1 MVVENHSSSPWQEEL
16 AHRGGGGLLRWV
28 NIGHFFSFSF
38 STKRGTNPL
47 GAPLM
52 RSAYSMRKFRPRW
65 TSPSSLLF
73 FWSNLLFFSLSPVS
87 FSRSFFWF
95 GDPEFGVSSYLLF
108 FQSRQEEGN
117 DGPSLVKV
125 IGENEARC
133 TEYTAAEIT
142 YFHLLCSLRCF
153 HPTRRR
159 GKQWHLISFQ
169 YQKNFLWLCVCIGFP
184 SPFHSVIFQNTLHIQ
199 HEKWL
204 GDGWWQQSQ

>member
-1 MVVENHSSSPWQEEL
+1 MVNHDSEPFNVLECPLGSTGQCPWQEEL

-73 FWSNLLFFSLSPVS
+73 FWSNLLFFSLSSLLLKELLLVWRPGIWCVFLSTFFSVS
-87 FSRSFFWF
+87 ARRRKWWTQFSQSHW
-95 GDPEFGVSSYLLF
+95 GKWSSMYW
-108 FQSRQEEGN
+108 
-117 DGPSLVKV
+117 VH
-125 IGENEARC
+125 
-133 TEYTAAEIT
+133 TAEIT

-184 SPFHSVIFQNTLHIQ
+184 SPFHSVIFQNTLHI
-199 HEKWL
+199 
-204 GDGWWQQSQ
+204 